1 MSRILLSIDGS
12 DFVAYASL
20 SSAKRAAKRAKGS
33 VRIVKETAEASGA
46 IVYETVYSWD
56 FPQKR

>member
-20 SSAKRAAKRAKGS
+20 ASAKRAAKRAKHS
-33 VRIVKETAEASGA
+33 ARIVKEVPEDGM
-46 IVYETVYSWD
+46 VRLETVYAWD
-56 FPQKR
+56 AGRM

>member
-20 SSAKRAAKRAKGS
+20 SSAKRAAKRAKHS
-33 VRIVKETAEASGA
+33 ARIVKEVPGDGM
-46 IVYETVYSWD
+46 VRLETVYTWD
-56 FPQKR
+56 AGRM

>member
-20 SSAKRAAKRAKGS
+20 SSAKRAAKRAKHS
-33 VRIVKETAEASGA
+33 ARIVKEVSEDGM
-46 IVYETVYSWD
+46 VRLETVYAWD
-56 FPQKR
+56 AGRM

>member
-20 SSAKRAAKRAKGS
+20 SSAKRAAKRAKSS
-33 VRIVKETAEASGA
+33 VRIVKEVEVSGA
-46 IVYETVYSWD
+46 TVYETVYMWEY
-56 FPQKR
+56 PQKR

>member
-20 SSAKRAAKRAKGS
+20 SSAKRASKRAKGS
-33 VRIVKETAEASGA
+33 ARIVKEVEVSGA
-46 IVYETVYSWD
+46 TVYETVYMWEY
-56 FPQKR
+56 PQKR

>member
-33 VRIVKETAEASGA
+33 VRIVKE
-46 IVYETVYSWD
+46 IVTPGMVTYDTIYAWD
-56 FPQKR
+56 YPQKR

>member
-20 SSAKRAAKRAKGS
+20 ASAKRAAKRAKSS
-33 VRIVKETAEASGA
+33 VRIVKE
-46 IVYETVYSWD
+46 IVTPDMVTYDTVYVWD
-56 FPQKR
+56 YPQKR

>member
-20 SSAKRAAKRAKGS
+20 ASAKRAAKRAKS
-33 VRIVKETAEASGA
+33 SARIVKETEVSGA
-46 IVYETVYSWD
+46 TVYETVDMWEY
-56 FPQKR
+56 PQKR

>member
-20 SSAKRAAKRAKGS
+20 ASAKRAAKRAKSS
-33 VRIVKETAEASGA
+33 VRIVKETEVSGA
-46 IVYETVYSWD
+46 TVYETVYSWD

>member
-20 SSAKRAAKRAKGS
+20 SSAKRAAKRAKSS
-33 VRIVKETAEASGA
+33 VRIVKEMTEVSGA

>member
-20 SSAKRAAKRAKGS
+20 ASAKRAAKRAKGS
-33 VRIVKETAEASGA
+33 ARIVKEVEVSGA
-46 IVYETVYSWD
+46 ILYETVYSWD

>member
-1 MSRILLSIDGS
+1 MSVLLSLDGS

-20 SSAKRAAKRAKGS
+20 SSAKRASKRAKS
-33 VRIVKETAEASGA
+33 SARIVKEVEVSGA
-46 IVYETVYSWD
+46 TVYETVYSWD

>member
-20 SSAKRAAKRAKGS
+20 SSAKRAAKRAKSS
-33 VRIVKETAEASGA
+33 VRIVKETYDADR
-46 IVYETVYSWD
+46 IRLETVYAWD
-56 FPQKR
+56 AGRM